1 MSRLLVFLHLLMK
14 QRALQAELQ
23 AALSSLTV
31 TAVGRVADFDR
42 AMAQGQDAV
51 LTLLPVLTARGLTPR
66 LRGLRKGQADEAYA
80 LVAVN
85 TPPDSARVNGV
96 GVLDLLGRDGTTAF
110 VHDLMGSQPTVE
122 RVTKVEDLLPL
133 LQLERVD
140 AILLPARLVAEVQRM
155 SEMKLVPRELEKRVG
170 LAALAVLNPKGTP
183 SLAAVSKLK
192 PSILRPLGID
202 AWG

>member
-1 MSRLLVFLHLLMK
+1 MPRLLVFLHLLMK

-23 AALSSLTV
+23 TALSSLTV

-42 AMAQGQDAV
+42 ALQQDQDAV
-51 LTLLPVLTARGLTPR
+51 LSLLPVLSARGLTPR
-66 LRGLRKGQADEAYA
+66 LRGLRKGRPDEPYA

-85 TPPDSARVNGV
+85 AAPDVAKLGGV
-96 GVLDLLGRDGTTAF
+96 GALDLLGREGTTRF
-110 VHDLMGSQPTVE
+110 VHDLVNSQPRVE
-122 RVTKVEDLLPL
+122 RVTKLEDLLPL

-140 AILLPARLVAEVQRM
+140 AILLPSRLVPEVQRM

-170 LAALAVLNPKGTP
+170 LVALAVLNPAGAQAQ
-183 SLAAVSKLK
+183 SAVAKLK
-192 PSILRPLGID
+192 PSILNQLGID